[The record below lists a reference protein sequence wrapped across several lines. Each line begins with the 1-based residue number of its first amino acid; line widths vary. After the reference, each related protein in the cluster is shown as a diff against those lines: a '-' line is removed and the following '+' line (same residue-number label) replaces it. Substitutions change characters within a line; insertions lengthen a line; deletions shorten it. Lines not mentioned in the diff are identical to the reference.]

1 MNLYKSND
9 TYLVHMYKDRDE
21 WKSKRIKGIGGSDAS
36 VLVGMNPWKDT
47 NTLWKEKNGIIK
59 AEDISNK
66 DVVAYGTTAEEH
78 LRNLFVLDYPNYEVQ
93 YMDNTTLQSTKY
105 HWMLYSPDGLLIEK
119 STGRKGIWECKTS
132 LINNRTQKE
141 KWNHRIP
148 DYYYIQVLHGLLV
161 TGFDFIVLKAQ
172 LKEIWKDGSVH
183 LDTRHYVINRDEVSE
198 DLEWLLKNEKNQWE
212 TYYEKGVEPP
222 TLLPSI

>member
-9 TYLVHMYKDRDE
+9 TYQVHMYKDRDE

-47 NTLWKEKNGIIK
+47 NTLWKEKNGIIQ

-66 DVVAYGTTAEEH
+66 DVVQYGTAAEEH
-78 LRNLFVLDYPNYEVQ
+78 LRNLFALDYPNYEVQ
-93 YMDNTTLQSTKY
+93 YMDNTTLQSVEY
-105 HWMLYSPDGLLIEK
+105 PWMLYSPDGLLVEK

-141 KWNHRIP
+141 KWNNRIP

-172 LKEIWKDGSVH
+172 LKEIWKDGGVH
-183 LDTRHYVINRDEVSE
+183 LDTRHYLINRDEVLE
-198 DLEWLLKNEKNQWE
+198 DLEWLLRKEIKQY
-212 TYYEKGVEPP
+212 TKYYLNNIEPP

>member
-47 NTLWKEKNGIIK
+47 NTLWKEKNGIIQ

-105 HWMLYSPDGLLIEK
+105 PWMLYSPDGLLIEK
-119 STGRKGIWECKTS
+119 STGRKGVWECKTS

-141 KWNHRIP
+141 KWNNRVP
-148 DYYYIQVLHGLLV
+148 DHYYIQVLHGLLV
-161 TGFDFIVLKAQ
+161 TGFDFVALKAQ

-183 LDTRHYVINRDEVSE
+183 LDTRHYLIERDEVLE
-198 DLEWLLKNEKNQWE
+198 DLEWLLKNEKYQWE